1 MLQVRVLSGVPLFK
15 LIMKKLLISTIA
27 AAVVCSSALG
37 QELEPGDKIWSF
49 KTGGWVTSPAI
60 ESDGTIYVGSQDNNL
75 YAINPDGSQKWAFKT
90 GNGVHGSPTIG
101 SDGTIYVGSWD
112 QYLYAIKPDGKRKW
126 RFRAGDFVRSSPA
139 IGSDGTLYV
148 GSDDG
153 YLYAIK
159 TSNEDPVEAQPA
171 EIAIDTYAGV
181 MIEGT
186 VGAKYRVEFKDKLD
200 DAAKW
205 IAGDVITLPE
215 SPYLWVDRFKP
226 VRETRYYRV
235 VLVE

>member
-1 MLQVRVLSGVPLFK
+1 
-15 LIMKKLLISTIA
+15 MKKLLISTFST
-27 AAVVCSSALG
+27 AVFYSSALG
-37 QELEPGDKIWSF
+37 QGLELGDKIWSF

-60 ESDGTIYVGSQDNNL
+60 ESDGSIYVGSQDNYL
-75 YAINPDGSQKWAFKT
+75 YAINPDGSQKWAYKT
-90 GNGVHGSPTIG
+90 GNGVHGSP
-101 SDGTIYVGSWD
+101 V
-112 QYLYAIKPDGKRKW
+112 
-126 RFRAGDFVRSSPA
+126 

-153 YLYAIK
+153 YFYAIK
-159 TSNEDPVEAQPA
+159 TANEVTVEAQPA

-186 VGAKYRVEFKDKLD
+186 VGSKYRVEFKNKLD

-205 IAGDVITLPE
+205 IVGDVIDLPE
-215 SPYLWVDRFKP
+215 RPYLWFDRFKP

-235 VLVE
+235 ILAE

>member
-1 MLQVRVLSGVPLFK
+1 MIKK
-15 LIMKKLLISTIA
+15 LIIYTFA
-27 AAVVCSSALG
+27 AAVVCSSGLG

-60 ESDGTIYVGSQDNNL
+60 
-75 YAINPDGSQKWAFKT
+75 
-90 GNGVHGSPTIG
+90 
-101 SDGTIYVGSWD
+101 
-112 QYLYAIKPDGKRKW
+112 
-126 RFRAGDFVRSSPA
+126 
-139 IGSDGTLYV
+139 GSDGTLYV

-153 YLYAIK
+153 YFYAIK
-159 TSNEDPVEAQPA
+159 TANEDTVEAQPA

>member
-1 MLQVRVLSGVPLFK
+1 
-15 LIMKKLLISTIA
+15 MKKLLISTFA
-27 AAVVCSSALG
+27 AAVVCSSALW
-37 QELEPGDKIWSF
+37 QELKPGDKIWSLR
-49 KTGGWVTSPAI
+49 TGSAVYSSP
-60 ESDGTIYVGSQDNNL
+60 SVGGDDTIY
-75 YAINPDGSQKWAFKT
+75 I
-90 GNGVHGSPTIG
+90 
-101 SDGTIYVGSWD
+101 GSWD
-112 QYLYAIKPDGKRKW
+112 NYLHAIKPDGKRKW
-126 RFRAGDFVRSSPA
+126 RFKTSGQVRSSAAIGSDGTIYVGSDDANLYAINPDGSKKWAFRARDYVRSSPA
-139 IGSDGTLYV
+139 IGSDGTIYV

-159 TSNEDPVEAQPA
+159 TSTDNPVEAQPA

-205 IAGDVITLPE
+205 IVGDVIELPE

-226 VRETRYYRV
+226 IRETRYYRV
-235 VLVE
+235 ILVE

>member
-1 MLQVRVLSGVPLFK
+1 M
-15 LIMKKLLISTIA
+15 
-27 AAVVCSSALG
+27 
-37 QELEPGDKIWSF
+37 
-49 KTGGWVTSPAI
+49 
-60 ESDGTIYVGSQDNNL
+60 
-75 YAINPDGSQKWAFKT
+75 
-90 GNGVHGSPTIG
+90 
-101 SDGTIYVGSWD
+101 
-112 QYLYAIKPDGKRKW
+112 
-126 RFRAGDFVRSSPA
+126 
-139 IGSDGTLYV
+139 GSDGTLYV

-153 YLYAIK
+153 YFYAIK
-159 TSNEDPVEAQPA
+159 TANEVTVEAQPA

-205 IAGDVITLPE
+205 IAGDVIALPE

-235 VLVE
+235 ILAE

>member
-1 MLQVRVLSGVPLFK
+1 MIGSDGTIYIGSDDRSLHAVNPDGS
-15 LIMKKLLISTIA
+15 KKWA
-27 AAVVCSSALG
+27 YR
-37 QELEPGDKIWSF
+37 
-49 KTGGWVTSPAI
+49 TGGWVRASPTLGKDGMIYIGSLDSYLYAVKPDGKRQWRYRTSDEVHSTAAI
-60 ESDGTIYVGSQDNNL
+60 GNDGTIYVGSD
-75 YAINPDGSQKWAFKT
+75 DS
-90 GNGVHGSPTIG
+90 
-101 SDGTIYVGSWD
+101 
-112 QYLYAIKPDGKRKW
+112 YLYAVKPDGKRKW
-126 RFRAGDFVRSSPA
+126 RFRTGDQVRSSPA

-153 YLYAIK
+153 YFYAIK
-159 TSNEDPVEAQPA
+159 TANEDTVEAQPA

-235 VLVE
+235 ILVE

>member
-1 MLQVRVLSGVPLFK
+1 M
-15 LIMKKLLISTIA
+15 
-27 AAVVCSSALG
+27 G

-126 RFRAGDFVRSSPA
+126 RFKTNGTVWSRPV
-139 IGSDGTLYV
+139 IGSDGTV
-148 GSDDG
+148 
-153 YLYAIK
+153 
-159 TSNEDPVEAQPA
+159 
-171 EIAIDTYAGV
+171 
-181 MIEGT
+181 
-186 VGAKYRVEFKDKLD
+186 
-200 DAAKW
+200 
-205 IAGDVITLPE
+205 
-215 SPYLWVDRFKP
+215 
-226 VRETRYYRV
+226 
-235 VLVE
+235 

>member
-1 MLQVRVLSGVPLFK
+1 
-15 LIMKKLLISTIA
+15 MKKLIISTIA

-37 QELEPGDKIWSF
+37 QELKPGDKIWSF
-49 KTGGWVTSPAI
+49 RTGSSVYSSP
-60 ESDGTIYVGSQDNNL
+60 S
-75 YAINPDGSQKWAFKT
+75 
-90 GNGVHGSPTIG
+90 IG
-101 SDGTIYVGSWD
+101 SDGTIYVASRD
-112 QYLYAIKPDGKRKW
+112 SNLYAFNPDSARRKKW
-126 RFRAGDFVRSSPA
+126 AYKTGSDVMSSPA
-139 IGSDGTLYV
+139 IGSDGTLYF

-153 YLYAIK
+153 YFYAIK

-186 VGAKYRVEFKDKLD
+186 VGVKYRVEFKDKLD

-205 IAGDVITLPE
+205 IVGDVITLPE

>member
-1 MLQVRVLSGVPLFK
+1 M
-15 LIMKKLLISTIA
+15 
-27 AAVVCSSALG
+27 
-37 QELEPGDKIWSF
+37 
-49 KTGGWVTSPAI
+49 
-60 ESDGTIYVGSQDNNL
+60 YVASRDSNL
-75 YAINPDGSQKWAFKT
+75 YAFRPDSARRKKWAYKT
-90 GNGVHGSPTIG
+90 GSDVMSSPAIG
-101 SDGTIYVGSWD
+101 SDGTIYVGSD
-112 QYLYAIKPDGKRKW
+112 DSYLYAIKPDGKRKW

-205 IAGDVITLPE
+205 IVGDVITLPE
-215 SPYLWVDRFKP
+215 SPYLWIDRFKP

>member
-15 LIMKKLLISTIA
+15 DIIKKLIISTIA

-49 KTGGWVTSPAI
+49 KTGSSVYSSP
-60 ESDGTIYVGSQDNNL
+60 S
-75 YAINPDGSQKWAFKT
+75 
-90 GNGVHGSPTIG
+90 IG
-101 SDGTIYVGSWD
+101 SDGTIYVGSD
-112 QYLYAIKPDGKRKW
+112 DSYLYAIKPDGKRKW
-126 RFRAGDFVRSSPA
+126 RFRTGDQVRSSPA
-139 IGSDGTLYV
+139 IGSDGTLYF

-153 YLYAIK
+153 YFYAIK
-159 TSNEDPVEAQPA
+159 TANEDPVEAQPA

>member
-1 MLQVRVLSGVPLFK
+1 
-15 LIMKKLLISTIA
+15 MKKLLISTIA

-60 ESDGTIYVGSQDNNL
+60 ESDGTIYVGSDDNNL
-75 YAINPDGSQKWAFKT
+75 YAINPDGSKKWAYAT
-90 GNGVHGSPTIG
+90 NGVV
-101 SDGTIYVGSWD
+101 Y
-112 QYLYAIKPDGKRKW
+112 
-126 RFRAGDFVRSSPA
+126 SSPA
-139 IGSDGTLYV
+139 IGSDGTLYF

-153 YLYAIK
+153 YFYAIK
-159 TSNEDPVEAQPA
+159 TSNEDTVEAQPA

-205 IAGDVITLPE
+205 IEGDVITLTE

-226 VRETRYYRV
+226 IRETRYYRV

>member
-1 MLQVRVLSGVPLFK
+1 M
-15 LIMKKLLISTIA
+15 
-27 AAVVCSSALG
+27 
-37 QELEPGDKIWSF
+37 
-49 KTGGWVTSPAI
+49 
-60 ESDGTIYVGSQDNNL
+60 
-75 YAINPDGSQKWAFKT
+75 
-90 GNGVHGSPTIG
+90 
-101 SDGTIYVGSWD
+101 
-112 QYLYAIKPDGKRKW
+112 
-126 RFRAGDFVRSSPA
+126 RSSPA

-205 IAGDVITLPE
+205 IVGDVITLPE